1 MPYGNKGGFS
11 KGRSGGR
18 SFGNGRDDR
27 RGGGSRG
34 GFGGGR
40 TSRGRSFDR
49 GPKEMF
55 HAECAECGNDCEVPF
70 KPTGEKPVL
79 CSNCFDK
86 SGGRERRDRAPRGDG
101 GFKKEFRAPK
111 PDARIDE
118 LLAEVRE
125 LHVKVDR
132 LLAIIDPQPEPEPE
146 PVKPKK
152 TARIIPLK
160 TDAVA
165 DLMKAKDELEDDEDV
180 TFE

>member
-18 SFGNGRDDR
+18 SFGKGRDDR

-40 TSRGRSFDR
+40 SFDR

-55 HAECAECGNDCEVPF
+55 DAVCGSCGNDCTVPF
-70 KPTGEKPVL
+70 RPTGEKPVL
-79 CSNCFDK
+79 CSDCFDK
-86 SGGRERRDRAPRGDG
+86 SGGRERRDRAPRDG

-118 LLAEVRE
+118 LQAEVRT
-125 LHVKVDR
+125 LHAKVDQ

-152 TARIIPLK
+152 PARIIPLK
-160 TDAVA
+160 SDAVA
-165 DLMKAKDELEDDEDV
+165 DLMKVKEEMGDEDV
-180 TFE
+180 TFS